1 MSWNDRPLIV
11 TSSASTSIREYPVN
25 TTAPGCPVSDVSV
38 SDLLTSRTA
47 LGYMPGLISIVS
59 PSDAASIMPWIGCF
73 GSPSITYAA
82 GAQLGSTY
90 TSPSDGSS
98 AMPLIWLVP
107 DATPILAWVSAS
119 RMMARGSV
127 QSYSETYSRP
137 RAASSTMSSMGLWA
151 ARRSSSGVRTSTI
164 EGSTGWPDTLRP
176 NATTV
181 WFWYKANILPRGT
194 STCSDSTQTFGRH
207 GQEL

>member
-47 LGYMPGLISIVS
+47 LGYMPGSISTVS
-59 PSDAASIMPWIGCF
+59 PGDAASIMAWIGCF
-73 GSPSITYAA
+73 CSPSITYAA

-119 RMMARGSV
+119 SMTTRGSV
-127 QSYSETYSRP
+127 QSYSEAYSRP
-137 RAASSTMSSMGLWA
+137 RPASSTMSSMGLWA
-151 ARRSSSGVRTSTI
+151 ARLSSSGVRTSTI
-164 EGSTGWPDTLRP
+164 EGSTGWPNSSRP
-176 NATTV
+176 NAMTV
-181 WFWYKANILPRGT
+181 WFAYTANILPRGA
-194 STCSDSTQTFGRH
+194 STCSDRTQTF
-207 GQEL
+207 ELHS